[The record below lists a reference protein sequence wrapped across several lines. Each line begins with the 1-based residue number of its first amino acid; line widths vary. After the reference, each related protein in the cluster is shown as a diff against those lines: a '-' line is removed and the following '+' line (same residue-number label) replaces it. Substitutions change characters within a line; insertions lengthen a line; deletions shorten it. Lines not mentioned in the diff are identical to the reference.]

1 MRLNIDFERISYED
15 LDSAYHQIRREWIK
29 RTMDKL
35 TLQIQKGESQYQQ
48 TALKFYWHD
57 IVNVFDLSEN
67 LVFTRNDTE
76 EWRR

>member
-1 MRLNIDFERISYED
+1 MRLNINFERISYED
-15 LDSAYHQIRREWIK
+15 LDSAYRQIRREWIK

-48 TALKFYWHD
+48 TALKFCWHD

>member
-35 TLQIQKGESQYQQ
+35 TLQI
-48 TALKFYWHD
+48 
-57 IVNVFDLSEN
+57 
-67 LVFTRNDTE
+67 
-76 EWRR
+76 

>member
-1 MRLNIDFERISYED
+1 MRLDIDFEKISYED

-29 RTMDKL
+29 KTMDKL
-35 TLQIQKGESQYQQ
+35 TLQIKKSQY
-48 TALKFYWHD
+48 TALKFCWHD